1 MDQVCVF
8 LVLAILFQV
17 VVAER
22 IASEYFTAFIN
33 VSYYDHKRGVY
44 HTERTETGRY
54 SSHSSKEVQGLVVEL
69 ISNHTNP
76 NDNETHV
83 IDRSGTLF
91 LLLLLKIAMQ
101 IGLFTQFVRF

>member
-1 MDQVCVF
+1 MAWTTKLKKVKMDQVCVF

-91 LLLLLKIAMQ
+91 CCYFLK
-101 IGLFTQFVRF
+101 